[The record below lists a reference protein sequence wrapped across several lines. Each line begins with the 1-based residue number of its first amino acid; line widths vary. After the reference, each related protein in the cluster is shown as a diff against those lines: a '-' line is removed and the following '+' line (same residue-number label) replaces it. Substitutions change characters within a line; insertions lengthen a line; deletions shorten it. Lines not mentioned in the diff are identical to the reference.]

1 MKWSDCEGQNERK
14 LVLCS
19 SSRISIATRAVSSD
33 SMHASPAGSVWDHTT
48 SAKEREK
55 FITRQP
61 PRGGKDDYAR
71 KETTTTKS
79 TATTAGTDTR
89 RSPVNPSMG
98 VLGLNIKAGTG
109 EEGCRHHSRSFLS
122 DSMALASA
130 TLTSSL
136 STCVESSAT
145 PSSVERCS
153 SASFQAQA
161 GARRSIASALA
172 HAASDTA
179 VSEKKEGNDIPPALT
194 GRDADGPVASA
205 GSPKKHVRFGTDM
218 KASKIFMWTKSEE
231 IFVLACAQ
239 STTPAAV
246 PDLLPVLQDRL
257 YLARHEGVNLSKHF
271 SSGVQ
276 TRIMKIHK
284 SFAYRPFCADFGPIN
299 LGMTV
304 HFCEVHIYNTIK
316 IYESTYKHIPFKHS
330 NLSLGW
336 QQSVLPRSIIR
347 PLVLNCPTHVGSLCQ
362 SAWKYRDILP
372 KLSTNVWLICQ
383 RGRCHNCLVCI
394 RFQFLCV

>member
-1 MKWSDCEGQNERK
+1 
-14 LVLCS
+14 
-19 SSRISIATRAVSSD
+19 
-33 SMHASPAGSVWDHTT
+33 
-48 SAKEREK
+48 
-55 FITRQP
+55 
-61 PRGGKDDYAR
+61 
-71 KETTTTKS
+71 
-79 TATTAGTDTR
+79 
-89 RSPVNPSMG
+89 MG
-98 VLGLNIKAGTG
+98 VLGLNIKAGTR
-109 EEGCRHHSRSFLS
+109 EEGCRHHSSSFLS
-122 DSMALASA
+122 DSMASASA

-136 STCVESSAT
+136 STCVESSAI

-153 SASFQAQA
+153 SASFQARA

-179 VSEKKEGNDIPPALT
+179 VNEKKEGNDIPPALT
-194 GRDADGPVASA
+194 GRDADAPVASAA

-231 IFVLACAQ
+231 IFALACAQ
-239 STTPAAV
+239 SATPAVV

-304 HFCEVHIYNTIK
+304 HFCEVHIYITG
-316 IYESTYKHIPFKHS
+316 
-330 NLSLGW
+330 LS
-336 QQSVLPRSIIR
+336 S
-347 PLVLNCPTHVGSLCQ
+347 
-362 SAWKYRDILP
+362 
-372 KLSTNVWLICQ
+372 
-383 RGRCHNCLVCI
+383 
-394 RFQFLCV
+394 